1 MTPETHYKPIAQT
14 ACRESPIVEPYAWDH
29 AVQEL
34 DQILLCHEAPAN
46 EGDVFLVG
54 QLIRQIKFGEDDADL
69 FYYDYML
76 QRTERTWKPVMAIYK
91 DMSPFDYD
99 FDVFEMRPIEQS
111 MGLH

>member
-1 MTPETHYKPIAQT
+1 MIAETHYQPTTQGCETPIL
-14 ACRESPIVEPYAWDH
+14 EPYAWDR
-29 AVQEL
+29 AFQDL

-54 QLIRQIKFGEDDADL
+54 QLKRQIQVGEEDTEL
-69 FYYDYML
+69 LYYDYML
-76 QRTERTWKPVMAIYK
+76 QRTGRTWKPIMSVYK
-91 DMSPFDYD
+91 DQSPFEYD